1 MTTWPLLDPG
11 IVIWPLLLGLG
22 VFLIISGQPLGRPRP
37 DLGERLRRLDVDE
50 RLRMHARL
58 AEQAMEPDPFVH
70 QPIARLF
77 WPLAAEL
84 GRRLL
89 GLLARVGLAG
99 GHELDE
105 ALRAVWPEMDPPHFW
120 GLKVQVALVA
130 LVPLVLGDALQ
141 LELGPGLV
149 WAPVLALAGFVAP
162 DLWLRRRLGAHRTQV
177 VGELSALLVL
187 IGLYLTGG
195 MSVEQAIVEA
205 GRCSTGTVGRG
216 LARVGEEMR
225 LGQTLQQAL
234 ELLAQQLAVP
244 EVTWLVQQVRSSSK
258 YGHPI
263 EQTLRA
269 QAESLRD
276 ARRLALIRHGG
287 RTRLLML
294 PPVALILV
302 ATFVV
307 FLLPAMLQL
316 DTLGGP

>member
-1 MTTWPLLDPG
+1 M
-11 IVIWPLLLGLG
+11 
-22 VFLIISGQPLGRPRP
+22 
-37 DLGERLRRLDVDE
+37 
-50 RLRMHARL
+50 
-58 AEQAMEPDPFVH
+58 
-70 QPIARLF
+70 
-77 WPLAAEL
+77 
-84 GRRLL
+84 
-89 GLLARVGLAG
+89 
-99 GHELDE
+99 
-105 ALRAVWPEMDPPHFW
+105 
-120 GLKVQVALVA
+120 
-130 LVPLVLGDALQ
+130 
-141 LELGPGLV
+141 
-149 WAPVLALAGFVAP
+149 LALAGFVAP
-162 DLWLRRRLGAHRTQV
+162 DLWLRRRLSAHRTQV

-205 GRCSTGTVGRG
+205 GRCSTGPVGRG

-316 DTLGGP
+316 DTLGSP

>member
-22 VFLIISGQPLGRPRP
+22 VFLIISSQPLGRPRP

-89 GLLARVGLAG
+89 SLLARVGLAG

-105 ALRAVWPEMDPPHFW
+105 ALRAVWPEMYPPHFW

-205 GRCSTGTVGRG
+205 GR
-216 LARVGEEMR
+216 
-225 LGQTLQQAL
+225 
-234 ELLAQQLAVP
+234 
-244 EVTWLVQQVRSSSK
+244 
-258 YGHPI
+258 
-263 EQTLRA
+263 
-269 QAESLRD
+269 
-276 ARRLALIRHGG
+276 
-287 RTRLLML
+287 
-294 PPVALILV
+294 
-302 ATFVV
+302 
-307 FLLPAMLQL
+307 
-316 DTLGGP
+316 